1 MFEQSTTKQPHFLQH
16 LDSACSRFTAGHSLA
31 RVARSAGIGEQMLR
45 NKLNPEQP
53 HQLTAREL
61 IALYHATEGDETLFD
76 GMLLECGLTAVA
88 IPKAERAPSL
98 PHQAIDLNAKIASI
112 GQRAL
117 ELTERGRITRSER
130 NTLVSVATSA
140 MGSLAILI
148 HDVETRFQAVP
159 ALACASDI
167 LIQSMTM

>member
-1 MFEQSTTKQPHFLQH
+1 MFTEYASKHPHWI
-16 LDSACSRFTAGHSLA
+16 SACQRFAASHNMA
-31 RVARSAGIGEQMLR
+31 EIAQRVGMNPQLLR
-45 NKLNPEQP
+45 NKLNPDQP
-53 HQLTAREL
+53 HELTVAEL
-61 IALYHATEGDETLFD
+61 IAITQASDGDETLFD
-76 GMLLECGLTAVA
+76 GALFGCGLTAVA
-88 IPKAERAPSL
+88 IPQAERAPSL

-117 ELTERGRITRSER
+117 ELTDRGRITRSER

-148 HDVETRFQAVP
+148 HDIEARFQAVP

-167 LIQSMTM
+167 LMQAATM

>member
-1 MFEQSTTKQPHFLQH
+1 MFIEYASKHPHWI
-16 LDSACSRFTAGHSLA
+16 SACQRFAASHNMAEIAQRAGMNPQL
-31 RVARSAGIGEQMLR
+31 LR
-45 NKLNPEQP
+45 NKLNPDQP
-53 HQLTAREL
+53 HELTVAEL
-61 IALYHATEGDETLFD
+61 IAITQASEGDETLFD
-76 GMLLECGLTAVA
+76 GALFGCGLTAVA
-88 IPKAERAPSL
+88 IPQAERAPSL

-117 ELTERGRITRSER
+117 ELTDRGRITRSER

-148 HDVETRFQAVP
+148 HDIEARFQAVP

-167 LIQSMTM
+167 LMQAATM

>member
-1 MFEQSTTKQPHFLQH
+1 MFTEYASKHPHWI
-16 LDSACSRFTAGHSLA
+16 SACQRFAASHNMAEIAQRAGMNPQL
-31 RVARSAGIGEQMLR
+31 LR
-45 NKLNPEQP
+45 NKLNPDQP
-53 HQLTAREL
+53 HELTVAEL
-61 IALYHATEGDETLFD
+61 IAITQASEGDETLFD
-76 GMLLECGLTAVA
+76 GALFDCGLTAVA
-88 IPKAERAPSL
+88 IPQAERAPSL

-117 ELTERGRITRSER
+117 ELTDRGRITRSER

-148 HDVETRFQAVP
+148 HDIEARFQAVP

-167 LIQSMTM
+167 LMQAATM

>member
-1 MFEQSTTKQPHFLQH
+1 MFTEYASKHPHWI
-16 LDSACSRFTAGHSLA
+16 SACQRFAASHNMA
-31 RVARSAGIGEQMLR
+31 EIAQRVGMNPQLLR
-45 NKLNPEQP
+45 NKLNPDQP
-53 HQLTAREL
+53 HELTVAEL
-61 IALYHATEGDETLFD
+61 IAITQASGGDETLFD
-76 GMLLECGLTAVA
+76 GALFGCGLTAVA
-88 IPKAERAPSL
+88 IPKSERAPSL

-148 HDVETRFQAVP
+148 HDVEARFQAIP

-167 LIQSMTM
+167 LVQAATM

>member
-1 MFEQSTTKQPHFLQH
+1 MFTEYASKHPHWI
-16 LDSACSRFTAGHSLA
+16 SACQRFAASHNMA
-31 RVARSAGIGEQMLR
+31 EIAQRVGMNPQLLR
-45 NKLNPEQP
+45 NKLNPDQP
-53 HQLTAREL
+53 HELTVAEL
-61 IALYHATEGDETLFD
+61 IA
-76 GMLLECGLTAVA
+76 
-88 IPKAERAPSL
+88 IPQAERAPSL

-117 ELTERGRITRSER
+117 ELTDRGRITRSER

-148 HDVETRFQAVP
+148 HDIEARFQAVP

-167 LIQSMTM
+167 LMQATTM

>member
-1 MFEQSTTKQPHFLQH
+1 
-16 LDSACSRFTAGHSLA
+16 
-31 RVARSAGIGEQMLR
+31 
-45 NKLNPEQP
+45 
-53 HQLTAREL
+53 
-61 IALYHATEGDETLFD
+61 
-76 GMLLECGLTAVA
+76 
-88 IPKAERAPSL
+88 
-98 PHQAIDLNAKIASI
+98 HQAIDLNAKIASI

>member
-1 MFEQSTTKQPHFLQH
+1 MFTEYTSKHPHWI
-16 LDSACSRFTAGHSLA
+16 SACQRFAASHNMA
-31 RVARSAGIGEQMLR
+31 EIAQRAGINPQLLR
-45 NKLNPEQP
+45 NKLNPDQP
-53 HQLTAREL
+53 HELTVAEL
-61 IALYHATEGDETLFD
+61 IAITQASEGDETLFD
-76 GMLLECGLTAVA
+76 GALFGCGLTAVA
-88 IPKAERAPSL
+88 IPQAERAPSL

-117 ELTERGRITRSER
+117 ELTDRGRITRSER

-148 HDVETRFQAVP
+148 HDIEARFQAVP

-167 LIQSMTM
+167 LMQAATM

>member
-1 MFEQSTTKQPHFLQH
+1 MFTEYASKHPHWI
-16 LDSACSRFTAGHSLA
+16 SACQRFAASHNMA
-31 RVARSAGIGEQMLR
+31 EIAQRAGINPQLLR
-45 NKLNPEQP
+45 NKLNPDQP
-53 HQLTAREL
+53 HELTVAEL
-61 IALYHATEGDETLFD
+61 ITITQASDGDETLFD
-76 GMLLECGLTAVA
+76 GALFGCGLTAVA
-88 IPKAERAPSL
+88 IPQAERAPSL

-117 ELTERGRITRSER
+117 ELTDRGRITRSER

-148 HDVETRFQAVP
+148 HDIEARFQAVP

-167 LIQSMTM
+167 LMQAATM

>member
-1 MFEQSTTKQPHFLQH
+1 MFTEYASKHQH
-16 LDSACSRFTAGHSLA
+16 WISACQRFAASHNMA
-31 RVARSAGIGEQMLR
+31 EIAQRAGINPQLLR
-45 NKLNPEQP
+45 NKLNPDQP
-53 HQLTAREL
+53 HELTVAEL
-61 IALYHATEGDETLFD
+61 IAITQASDGDETLFD
-76 GMLLECGLTAVA
+76 GALFGCGLTAVA
-88 IPKAERAPSL
+88 IPQAERAPSL

-117 ELTERGRITRSER
+117 ELTDRGRITRSER

-148 HDVETRFQAVP
+148 HDIEARFQAVP

-167 LIQSMTM
+167 LMQAATM

>member
-1 MFEQSTTKQPHFLQH
+1 MSNKPRFSHCHFAG
-16 LDSACSRFTAGHSLA
+16 ACDRFKERHNVSQLERELGMKSGVLH
-31 RVARSAGIGEQMLR
+31 
-45 NKLNPEQP
+45 NKLNEACES
-53 HQLTAREL
+53 HKLTAIDL

-76 GMLLECGLTAVA
+76 GMLMECGLTAVA
-88 IPKAERAPSL
+88 IPKADRAPSL
-98 PHQAIDLNAKIASI
+98 PHQAIDLNAKVASI

-148 HDVETRFQAVP
+148 HDVEARFQAIP

-167 LIQSMTM
+167 LVQAATM

>member
-1 MFEQSTTKQPHFLQH
+1 MFTEYASKHPHWI
-16 LDSACSRFTAGHSLA
+16 SACQRFAANHNIAEIAQRAGMNPQL
-31 RVARSAGIGEQMLR
+31 LR
-45 NKLNPEQP
+45 NKLNPDQP
-53 HQLTAREL
+53 HELTVAEL
-61 IALYHATEGDETLFD
+61 IAITQASEGDETLFD
-76 GMLLECGLTAVA
+76 GALFGCCLTAVA
-88 IPKAERAPSL
+88 IPQAERAPSL

-117 ELTERGRITRSER
+117 ELTDRGRITRSER

-148 HDVETRFQAVP
+148 HDIEARFQAVP

-167 LIQSMTM
+167 LMQAATM

>member
-1 MFEQSTTKQPHFLQH
+1 MFTEYASKHPHWI
-16 LDSACSRFTAGHSLA
+16 SACQRFTASYNMA
-31 RVARSAGIGEQMLR
+31 EIAQRAGMNPQLLR
-45 NKLNPEQP
+45 NKLNPDQP
-53 HQLTAREL
+53 HELTVAEL
-61 IALYHATEGDETLFD
+61 IAITQATKGDETLFD
-76 GMLLECGLTAVA
+76 GALFGCGLTAVA

-117 ELTERGRITRSER
+117 ELTDRGRITRSER

-148 HDVETRFQAVP
+148 HDIEARFQAVP
-159 ALACASDI
+159 TLACASDI
-167 LIQSMTM
+167 LMQTMTM

>member
-1 MFEQSTTKQPHFLQH
+1 MFTEYASKHPHWI
-16 LDSACSRFTAGHSLA
+16 SACQRFAASHNMA
-31 RVARSAGIGEQMLR
+31 EIAQRAGINPQLLR
-45 NKLNPEQP
+45 NKLNPDQP
-53 HQLTAREL
+53 HELTVAEL
-61 IALYHATEGDETLFD
+61 IAITQASEGDETLFD
-76 GMLLECGLTAVA
+76 GALFGCGLTAVA
-88 IPKAERAPSL
+88 IPQAERAPSL

-117 ELTERGRITRSER
+117 ELTDRGRITRSER

-148 HDVETRFQAVP
+148 HDIEARFQAVP

-167 LIQSMTM
+167 LMQATTM

>member
-1 MFEQSTTKQPHFLQH
+1 MFTEYASKHPHWI
-16 LDSACSRFTAGHSLA
+16 SACQRFAASHNMA
-31 RVARSAGIGEQMLR
+31 EIAQRVGMNPQLLR
-45 NKLNPEQP
+45 NKLNPDQP
-53 HQLTAREL
+53 HELTVAEL
-61 IALYHATEGDETLFD
+61 IAITQASEGDETLFD
-76 GMLLECGLTAVA
+76 GALFGCGLTAVA
-88 IPKAERAPSL
+88 IPQAERAPSL

-117 ELTERGRITRSER
+117 ELTDRGRITRSER

-148 HDVETRFQAVP
+148 HDIEARFQAVP

-167 LIQSMTM
+167 LMQAATM

>member
-1 MFEQSTTKQPHFLQH
+1 MFTEYASKHPYWI
-16 LDSACSRFTAGHSLA
+16 SACQRFAASHNMA
-31 RVARSAGIGEQMLR
+31 EIAQRVGMNPQLLR
-45 NKLNPEQP
+45 NKLNPDQP
-53 HQLTAREL
+53 HELTVAEL
-61 IALYHATEGDETLFD
+61 IAITQASDGDETLFD
-76 GMLLECGLTAVA
+76 GALFGCGLTAVA
-88 IPKAERAPSL
+88 IPQAERAPSL

-148 HDVETRFQAVP
+148 HDVEARFQAIP

-167 LIQSMTM
+167 LVQAATM

>member
-1 MFEQSTTKQPHFLQH
+1 MFTEYASKHPHWI
-16 LDSACSRFTAGHSLA
+16 SACQRFAASHNMAEIAQRADMNPQL
-31 RVARSAGIGEQMLR
+31 LR
-45 NKLNPEQP
+45 NKLNPDQP
-53 HQLTAREL
+53 HELTVAEL
-61 IALYHATEGDETLFD
+61 IAITQASDGDETLFD
-76 GMLLECGLTAVA
+76 GALFDCGLTAVA
-88 IPKAERAPSL
+88 IPEAERAPSL

-117 ELTERGRITRSER
+117 ELTDRGRITRSER

-148 HDVETRFQAVP
+148 HDIEARFQAVP

-167 LIQSMTM
+167 LMQAATM

>member
-1 MFEQSTTKQPHFLQH
+1 MFTEYASKHPHWI
-16 LDSACSRFTAGHSLA
+16 SACQRFAASHNMAEIAQRAGMNPQL
-31 RVARSAGIGEQMLR
+31 LR
-45 NKLNPEQP
+45 NKLNPDQP
-53 HQLTAREL
+53 HELTVAEL
-61 IALYHATEGDETLFD
+61 IAITQASEGDETLFD
-76 GMLLECGLTAVA
+76 GALFGCGLTAVA
-88 IPKAERAPSL
+88 IPQAERVPSL

-117 ELTERGRITRSER
+117 ELTDRGRITRSER

-148 HDVETRFQAVP
+148 HDIEARFQAVP

-167 LIQSMTM
+167 LMQAATM

>member
-1 MFEQSTTKQPHFLQH
+1 MFTEYASKHPHWI
-16 LDSACSRFTAGHSLA
+16 SACQRFAASHNMAEIAQRAGMNPQL
-31 RVARSAGIGEQMLR
+31 LR
-45 NKLNPEQP
+45 NKLNPDQP
-53 HQLTAREL
+53 HELTVAEL
-61 IALYHATEGDETLFD
+61 IAITQASDGDETLFD
-76 GMLLECGLTAVA
+76 GALFGCGLTAVV
-88 IPKAERAPSL
+88 IPQAERAPSL

-117 ELTERGRITRSER
+117 ELTDRGRITRSER

-148 HDVETRFQAVP
+148 HDIEARFQAVP

-167 LIQSMTM
+167 LMQAATM